1 MEIQRLEILAYSET
15 GFEPRQERVVI
26 EAPLDIVLNGVAKN
40 HALRMPGMDS
50 ELAVGWCYSQGI
62 IDSGEEVREI
72 RPLGESAI
80 EIVTAKKEA
89 LLTGEKMTPLDPDDG
104 PRFTPRF
111 LFDLQKD
118 FFTHQRIFSQTG
130 ATHAAGLYDGNG
142 SLLMFA
148 EDVGRHN
155 ALDKCIGSLLLKNR
169 MKEAAFCLLSSRLSL
184 EMASKAC
191 RARLPVLAGVSA
203 PTSLAVQ
210 RAREQGMTL
219 VGFLRPPRFN
229 LYAGEQRLIRE

>member
-1 MEIQRLEILAYSET
+1 MEIERLEILAYSES
-15 GFEPRQERVVI
+15 GFEPRQERIVI
-26 EAPLDIVLNGVAKN
+26 EAPLDIALNGVVKN
-40 HALRMPGMDS
+40 HALRLPGMDA
-50 ELAVGWCYSQGI
+50 ELAVGWCYSQGLI
-62 IDSGEEVREI
+62 GSGAAVQEI
-72 RPLGESAI
+72 RPRAESAI
-80 EIVTAKKEA
+80 DIATA
-89 LLTGEKMTPLDPDDG
+89 GESETPSRKPSQPLDPKEG

-142 SLLMFA
+142 SLLIFA

-155 ALDKCIGSLLLKNR
+155 ALDKCIGHLLLTDR
-169 MKEAAFCLLSSRLSL
+169 LREAAFGLLSSRLSL
-184 EMASKAC
+184 EMAAKAC
-191 RARLPVLAGVSA
+191 RARIPVLAGVSA

-210 RAREQGMTL
+210 LARQQGMTL